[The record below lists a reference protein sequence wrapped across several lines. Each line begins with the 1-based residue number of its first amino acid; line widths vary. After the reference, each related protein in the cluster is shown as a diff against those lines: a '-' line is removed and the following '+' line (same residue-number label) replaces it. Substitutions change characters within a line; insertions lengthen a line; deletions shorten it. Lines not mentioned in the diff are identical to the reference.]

1 MQLRPED
8 ISKIIKEQIKNY
20 DNKIEQSETGTVI
33 QVGDGIAK
41 AYGLENC
48 MANELLEFDDGS
60 FGMAQN
66 LEEDTVSIVLLS
78 LRSAWRDFRWNK
90 VLISVI
96 VWGFLL
102 SLYVTFYMVWHIHMW
117 KLYLLGIPAEVIIII
132 WSRLNK

>member
-48 MANELLEFDDGS
+48 MANELVQFPDGEY
-60 FGMAQN
+60 GNVNNILGPLIA
-66 LEEDTVSIVLLS
+66 TSI
-78 LRSAWRDFRWNK
+78 
-90 VLISVI
+90 I
-96 VWGFLL
+96 
-102 SLYVTFYMVWHIHMW
+102 LYPP
-117 KLYLLGIPAEVIIII
+117 LP
-132 WSRLNK
+132 